1 MSSTPNNSC
10 FCPQITPG
18 AEGSIISG
26 TPVTNGP
33 NANLL
38 ADTLGVSPLYR
49 QQDSARWQ
57 SAATI
62 YQSSRSHSPVPQATS
77 QFPFPLDER
86 ENMCL
91 TPQKLSQQLLMQAGL
106 NNIGSPISLEDIA
119 SINRKKYRENGEK
132 KDSNAEGGPLELEA
146 IAAVHE
152 LSSVVKSISVSE
164 ILPRTPELIFVNVK
178 TMEDHSYTLELT
190 MKGWR
195 VASPHTDCMNGDYTQ
210 LGLHTKYF
218 DNARQVLDVISPGHL
233 NHFHDVLADRLR
245 QYASSEGETDEVRD
259 FYGVKKYS
267 KFLSNFYHH
276 VGVEHKMKRS
286 V

>member
-10 FCPQITPG
+10 YCPQIAPG
-18 AEGSIISG
+18 SEGMISG
-26 TPVTNGP
+26 TPVTYTLGP
-33 NANLL
+33 NAI
-38 ADTLGVSPLYR
+38 ADTLGVSPIYR

-57 SAATI
+57 SAAHI
-62 YQSSRSHSPVPQATS
+62 YQSSRSHSPVPQS
-77 QFPFPLDER
+77 IPQFPFDER

-119 SINRKKYRENGEK
+119 SINRKRYREKGER

-190 MKGWR
+190 LKGWR
-195 VASPHTDCMNGDYTQ
+195 VASPHTDSMTGDYKE
-210 LGLHTKYF
+210 LGLYTKYF

-245 QYASSEGETDEVRD
+245 QYASSEGETEEV
-259 FYGVKKYS
+259 KIIS
-267 KFLSNFYHH
+267 SILTINISLSNIYYHH
-276 VGVEHKMKRS
+276 VGVIIVQEKKL
-286 V
+286 

>member
-1 MSSTPNNSC
+1 MSITPNNSC
-10 FCPQITPG
+10 YCPQITPG
-18 AEGSIISG
+18 TESSIISG

-57 SAATI
+57 SAAHI
-62 YQSSRSHSPVPQATS
+62 YQSSRSHSPVPQATP
-77 QFPFPLDER
+77 QFPFSIDER

-178 TMEDHSYTLELT
+178 TMEGTILLFFIFNY
-190 MKGWR
+190 
-195 VASPHTDCMNGDYTQ
+195 
-210 LGLHTKYF
+210 
-218 DNARQVLDVISPGHL
+218 VLYL
-233 NHFHDVLADRLR
+233 
-245 QYASSEGETDEVRD
+245 
-259 FYGVKKYS
+259 
-267 KFLSNFYHH
+267 
-276 VGVEHKMKRS
+276 
-286 V
+286 